1 MMMKMALVHC
11 GVRFKLVKDKK
22 VVLDVYRGDLQDRV
36 VSVYSLDVVKE
47 LLKVEYKDL
56 GIKVSGFV
64 SKPSLL
70 RNDKSMQSFFVNSRL
85 IESKEISKAVYDA
98 YKSLLFVKKH
108 PVVILSLEMEG
119 VDVNVHPTKQEIRF
133 ENPEVVYNVV
143 YDAIRSMFRE
153 EKMVF
158 EVQEKFFD
166 SKIVQEASSKAS
178 LDLSKQV
185 TLGDSKKSD
194 GFVKIP
200 NLKLLGCIG
209 KTYWIGETSEGL
221 VLIDQHV
228 VQERILYERFMK
240 EYMDGEVSVQS
251 LLSPEVVE
259 LDVRYAGRMKENLD
273 KFKDI
278 GFEIEEFGDNSFR
291 ISTVP
296 VIFGSVFNK
305 IHLLDLLGDMRAVK
319 DYKEKV
325 VTRMAC
331 RSSIK
336 AGDEVSE
343 YRLMALLRELDRCEL
358 PFTCPHGRPIII
370 KLAMSDLEKMFRRK

>member
-1 MMMKMALVHC
+1 MKMALVHF
-11 GVRFKLVKDKK
+11 GVRFKLVRDKK
-22 VVLDVYRGDLQDRV
+22 VVLDVFKGDLKERV
-36 VSVYSLDVVKE
+36 VSVYGLDVAKE
-47 LLKVEYKDL
+47 LLNVEYKDF

-70 RNDKSMQSFFVNSRL
+70 RNDKEMQSFFVNGRL
-85 IESKEISKAVYDA
+85 IESKEISRAVYDA

-108 PVVILSLEMEG
+108 PVVILMLEMDG
-119 VDVNVHPTKQEIRF
+119 VDVNVHPTKQEVRF

-166 SKIVQEASSKAS
+166 SKVVQDASQKAS
-178 LDLSKQV
+178 LDLSTQV
-185 TLGDSKKSD
+185 TLGDAKKSD

-200 NLKLLGCIG
+200 NVKLLGCIG
-209 KTYWIGETSEGL
+209 KTYWVGETGEGL

-240 EYMDGEVSVQS
+240 EYMDGEISVQK
-251 LLSPEVVE
+251 LLSPEVIE
-259 LDVRYAGRMKENLD
+259 IDVRYADRLKENLD
-273 KFKDI
+273 KFRDM
-278 GFEIEEFGDNSFR
+278 GFEIEEFGDNTFR

-343 YRLMALLRELDRCEL
+343 YRLMALLRELDKCEL

-370 KLAMSDLEKMFRRK
+370 KLGMSDLEKMFRRK